1 MTGILY
7 YNVGPL
13 VGIPCCALE
22 TPCHFLLPCSIK
34 TVRALSIQNIS
45 QCLPDVSQTLG
56 LEGCSRTWAM
66 VLILRNAHPSG
77 KDRKLAIKKRRFQSE
92 MGEG

>member
-1 MTGILY
+1 MLWKHHATSY
-7 YNVGPL
+7 YL
-13 VGIPCCALE
+13 AASKLLE
-22 TPCHFLLPCSIK
+22 
-34 TVRALSIQNIS
+34 LSIQNIS

-56 LEGCSRTWAM
+56 LEGCTRTWAM